1 MPAKAVLLVLMINLG
16 PETVLTVT
24 KLGIA
29 LFWSVTPINGVAEH
43 VLGAIVMLGS
53 VITSCCGFG

>member
-1 MPAKAVLLVLMINLG
+1 LLVVTINLG
-16 PETVLTVT
+16 PETMLTVT

-29 LFWSVTPINGVAEH
+29 PFWSVTPMNGVAGH
-43 VLGAIVMLGS
+43 VLGVIVMLGS